1 MWPGYNLVINSLYG
15 LCTFGLVSEEVKLN
29 LLSFWY
35 LLAKC
40 HRLLNLDDRRCQI
53 NEVFVLFDHILLF
66 RRFFIGRDN
75 ELALNVQ
82 SLLCRCVVEVERIR
96 GRRRIVDHLE

>member
-1 MWPGYNLVINSLYG
+1 MWPAHDFVINSLYG

-29 LLSFWY
+29 LLSFCY

-40 HRLLNLDDRRCQI
+40 HRLLNLNDRRCQI
-53 NEVFVLFDHILLF
+53 NEVFVLFGHILLC
-66 RRFFIGRDN
+66 RRLLIRRDN
-75 ELALNVQ
+75 ELTFNVQ
-82 SLLCRCVVEVERIR
+82 GLFRRRVVEVERIS